1 MSQVTCSAGPQA
13 DDITAAEA
21 ELLAQLR
28 AGDEAA
34 MAQLVDQWSPAM
46 LRVARSFVGSTQS
59 AEDVVQDA
67 WLGMLSGLAAFEGRS
82 SLRAWTFTILVNR
95 ARTRGAREARTLPR
109 SPLVSHDEAA
119 ADDWLADPGGEP
131 ARAWSSIDAPS
142 RWDTAPENVLLSKE
156 ILLELDRA
164 LSELPAQQRQV
175 VTMRDVCGMSSGEV
189 CAALEISP
197 TNQRVLLH
205 RARAVL
211 RAALAGYYAG
221 LRVPGGR
228 DREAAG

>member
-1 MSQVTCSAGPQA
+1 MSQVTCSAGQRA
-13 DDITAAEA
+13 DDITYADAD
-21 ELLAQLR
+21 LVAQLR

-46 LRVARSFVGSTQS
+46 LRVARSFVYSLQS

-95 ARTRGAREARTLPR
+95 ARTRGVREARTLPR
-109 SPLVSHDEAA
+109 SPLASHDEAA

-142 RWDTAPENVLLSKE
+142 RWDTAPENVVLSKE
-156 ILLELDRA
+156 TLLELDRA
-164 LSELPAQQRQV
+164 LSGLPARQRQV
-175 VTMRDVCGMSSGEV
+175 VTMRDVCGMSSAEV

-197 TNQRVLLH
+197 TNQRILLH

-211 RAALAGYYAG
+211 RAALAGYY
-221 LRVPGGR
+221 GG
-228 DREAAG
+228 